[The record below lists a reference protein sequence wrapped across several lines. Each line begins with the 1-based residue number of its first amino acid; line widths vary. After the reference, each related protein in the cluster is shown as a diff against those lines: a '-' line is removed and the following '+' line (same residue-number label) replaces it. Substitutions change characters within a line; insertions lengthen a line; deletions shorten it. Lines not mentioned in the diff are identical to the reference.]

1 MNIEII
7 IVMAILFFGFFL
19 FIKEYFSID
28 VTALIILS
36 CFFGLGYL
44 TPSEAVSGFSNPA
57 VITIGLLFILS
68 SAIQKTGLLEYIV
81 VTINRLVQSSK
92 TIGLAAY
99 YFTISIASS
108 LINNTAIVAIFM
120 PITIRLAHTYK
131 VSPSKMLIPLSY
143 AAILGGTL
151 TLVGTSTNLLVNSI
165 YMSYEGAHPL
175 GMFEF
180 FKYGF
185 IILIIG
191 TAYLLFIAPKLIP
204 SRTTTSS
211 LTKSYHLGGYLT
223 EMKIRAGS
231 VLIGKSCFDR
241 SINQNYDVTVLDII
255 RNEKHIVK
263 DIRRTILKEDDIL
276 FVRGT
281 LDNFIRMKEVEG
293 VALLT
298 DEKLTQSELEQ
309 EDNELVECLLTDDSD
324 LVGKSLMSTNFR
336 QIYGAFILAIRRE
349 GDIFR
354 KKIAHMKLR
363 AFDTLLV
370 YGPSKKIASLSSLG
384 NFIVLGK
391 VEARLIKEKFWWVS
405 IYVVLISIFFAA
417 IGYIPI
423 MKGAFI
429 SVIILLALKII
440 SAQESYQSIHWQVIF
455 LIAALIPIGIVI
467 QKTGTAD
474 WIGDNISNFIS
485 LFSTE
490 LQPYILLATI
500 YFITMVLTEIS
511 SNVATAI
518 IMVPIAIAVSNQL
531 GLESRPFVFTVAFAA
546 SSSFITPIGYQT
558 NLMVYGPGGYKF
570 SDYIRVGL
578 PLSLILFISGC
589 FDNTQILVF
598 LIL

>member
-7 IVMAILFFGFFL
+7 IVVGVLIVGFFL

-44 TPSEAVSGFSNPA
+44 TPTEAVSGFSNPA
-57 VITIGLLFILS
+57 VITIGLLFVLS

-81 VTINRLVQSSK
+81 VTINKLLQSSR
-92 TIGLAAY
+92 TIGMAAY

-120 PITIRLAHTYK
+120 PITIRLAHSYK

-165 YMSYEGAHPL
+165 YMGYEGAEPL

-180 FKYGF
+180 FKYGIF
-185 IILIIG
+185 ILIIG

-204 SRTTTSS
+204 SRTSTSS

-223 EMKIRAGS
+223 EMKVRKGS
-231 VLIGKSCFDR
+231 VLIGKSCIDR

-255 RNEKHIVK
+255 RDQKHIANN
-263 DIRRTILKEDDIL
+263 IRQTILKENDIL

-281 LDNFIRMKEVEG
+281 LENFIRMKEVEG
-293 VALLT
+293 VTLLT

-309 EDNELVECLLTDDSD
+309 EDNELVECLLTDDSE

-336 QIYGAFILAIRRE
+336 QIFGAFILAIRRE
-349 GDIFR
+349 GGIFR
-354 KKIAHMKLR
+354 KKIAHIKLQ

-370 YGPSKKIASLSSLG
+370 YGPSKKISNLSDRG
-384 NFIVLGK
+384 DFIVLGK
-391 VEARLIKEKFWWVS
+391 VQARLIKEKFWWVS

-417 IGYIPI
+417 IGFIPI

-429 SVIILLALKII
+429 SVVILLSLKII
-440 SAQESYQSIHWQVIF
+440 TAQESYQSIHWQVIV

-474 WIGDNISNFIS
+474 WIGNNISDFIY
-485 LFSTE
+485 LFSDDV
-490 LQPYILLATI
+490 QPYALIATI
-500 YFITMVLTEIS
+500 YFITMILTEIS

-518 IMVPIAIAVSNQL
+518 IMVPIAIAVSTQL
-531 GLESRPFVFTVAFAA
+531 GFEPRPFVFTVAFAA

-578 PLSLILFISGC
+578 PLSMILFVVAIITIPKMWP
-589 FDNTQILVF
+589 F
-598 LIL
+598 

>member
-1 MNIEII
+1 MDIEIF
-7 IVMAILFFGFFL
+7 IVFGVLTFGFFL

-44 TPSEAVSGFSNPA
+44 TPEEAVSGFSNPA

-81 VTINRLVQSSK
+81 VTINKLLQSSR
-92 TIGLAAY
+92 TLGMAAY

-120 PITIRLAHTYK
+120 PITIRLAHSYK
-131 VSPSKMLIPLSY
+131 LSPSKMLIPLSY

-165 YMSYEGAHPL
+165 YMSYEGSEPL

-180 FKYGF
+180 FKYGIF
-185 IILIIG
+185 ILIIG

-204 SRTTTSS
+204 SRTSTSS

-223 EMKIRAGS
+223 EMKVRKKS
-231 VLIGKSCFDR
+231 VLIGKSCIER

-255 RNEKHIVK
+255 RDQKHIANN
-263 DIRRTILKEDDIL
+263 IRQTILKDDDIL

-281 LDNFIRMKEVEG
+281 LENFIRMKEVEG

-309 EDNELVECLLTDDSD
+309 EDNELIECLLTDGSD
-324 LVGKSLMSTNFR
+324 LVGKSLMSANFR
-336 QIYGAFILAIRRE
+336 QIFGAFILAIRRE
-349 GDIFR
+349 GGIFR

-370 YGPSKKIASLSSLG
+370 YGPSKKISNLSERG
-384 NFIVLGK
+384 DFIVLGK
-391 VEARLIKEKFWWVS
+391 VKARLIKEKFWWVS
-405 IYVVLISIFFAA
+405 IYVVIISILFAA
-417 IGYIPI
+417 IGFIPI

-429 SVIILLALKII
+429 SVVILLSLKII
-440 SAQESYQSIHWQVIF
+440 TAQESYQSIHWQVIV

-467 QKTGTAD
+467 QKTGTAH
-474 WIGDNISNFIS
+474 WIGDNISDFIY
-485 LFSTE
+485 LFSDE
-490 LQPYILLATI
+490 VQPYALIATI
-500 YFITMVLTEIS
+500 YLITMILTEIS

-518 IMVPIAIAVSNQL
+518 IMVPIAIAVSSQL
-531 GLESRPFVFTVAFAA
+531 GFEPRPFVFTVAFAA

-578 PLSLILFISGC
+578 PLSMILFVTGVLAIPWIWP
-589 FDNTQILVF
+589 F
-598 LIL
+598 

>member
-7 IVMAILFFGFFL
+7 TVIGVLIFGFFL

-44 TPSEAVSGFSNPA
+44 TPTEAVSGFSNPA
-57 VITIGLLFILS
+57 VITIGLLFVLS

-81 VTINRLVQSSK
+81 VTINKLLQSSR
-92 TIGLAAY
+92 IVGMAAY

-165 YMSYEGAHPL
+165 YMGYEGSEPL

-180 FKYGF
+180 SKYGIF
-185 IILIIG
+185 ILIIG

-204 SRTTTSS
+204 SRTSTSS

-223 EMKIRAGS
+223 EMKVREGS
-231 VLIGKSCFDR
+231 ALIGKSCIDR

-255 RNEKHIVK
+255 RDQKHIANN
-263 DIRRTILKEDDIL
+263 IRQTILNENDIL

-281 LDNFIRMKEVEG
+281 LENFIRMKEVEG

-309 EDNELVECLLTDDSD
+309 EDNELVEFLLTDDSA
-324 LVGKSLMSTNFR
+324 LVGKSLMSANFR
-336 QIYGAFILAIRRE
+336 QIFGAFILAIRRE
-349 GDIFR
+349 GGIFR
-354 KKIAHMKLR
+354 KKIAHMKLQ

-370 YGPSKKIASLSSLG
+370 YGPSKKISNLSERG
-384 NFIVLGK
+384 DFIVLGK
-391 VEARLIKEKFWWVS
+391 VQTRLIKEKFWWVS

-417 IGYIPI
+417 IGFIPI
-423 MKGAFI
+423 MKGSFI
-429 SVIILLALKII
+429 SVVILLILKII
-440 SAQESYQSIHWQVIF
+440 TAQESYQSIHWQVIV

-467 QKTGTAD
+467 QKTGTAN
-474 WIGDNISNFIS
+474 WIGDNISDFIH
-485 LFSTE
+485 LFSDKN
-490 LQPYILLATI
+490 QPYALIATI
-500 YFITMVLTEIS
+500 YFITMILTEIS

-518 IMVPIAIAVSNQL
+518 IMVPIAIAVSSQL
-531 GLESRPFVFTVAFAA
+531 GFEPKPFVFTVAFAA

-578 PLSLILFISGC
+578 PLSMILFVTAVIVIPKIWP
-589 FDNTQILVF
+589 F
-598 LIL
+598 

>member
-7 IVMAILFFGFFL
+7 TVIGVLIFGFFL

-44 TPSEAVSGFSNPA
+44 TPTEAVSGFSNPA
-57 VITIGLLFILS
+57 VITIGLLFVLS

-81 VTINRLVQSSK
+81 VTINKLLQSSR
-92 TIGLAAY
+92 IVGMAAY

-165 YMSYEGAHPL
+165 YMGYEGSEPL

-180 FKYGF
+180 SKYGIF
-185 IILIIG
+185 ILIIG

-204 SRTTTSS
+204 SRTSTSS

-223 EMKIRAGS
+223 EMKVREGS
-231 VLIGKSCFDR
+231 ALIGKSCIDR

-255 RNEKHIVK
+255 RDQKHIANN
-263 DIRRTILKEDDIL
+263 IRQTILNENDIL

-281 LDNFIRMKEVEG
+281 LENFIRMKEVEG

-309 EDNELVECLLTDDSD
+309 EDNELVEFLLTDDSA
-324 LVGKSLMSTNFR
+324 LVGKSLMSANFR
-336 QIYGAFILAIRRE
+336 QIFGAFILAIRRE
-349 GDIFR
+349 GGIFR
-354 KKIAHMKLR
+354 KKIAHMKLQ

-370 YGPSKKIASLSSLG
+370 YGPSKKISNLSERG
-384 NFIVLGK
+384 DFIVLGK
-391 VEARLIKEKFWWVS
+391 VQTRLIKEKFWWVS

-417 IGYIPI
+417 IGFIPI
-423 MKGAFI
+423 MKGSFI
-429 SVIILLALKII
+429 SVVILLILKII
-440 SAQESYQSIHWQVIF
+440 TAQESYQSIHWQVIV

-467 QKTGTAD
+467 QKTGTAN
-474 WIGDNISNFIS
+474 WIGDNISDFIY
-485 LFSTE
+485 LFSDKN
-490 LQPYILLATI
+490 QPYALIATI
-500 YFITMVLTEIS
+500 YFITMILTEIS

-518 IMVPIAIAVSNQL
+518 IMVPIAIAVSSQL
-531 GLESRPFVFTVAFAA
+531 GFEPKPFVFTVAFAA

-578 PLSLILFISGC
+578 PLSMILFVTAVIVIPKIWP
-589 FDNTQILVF
+589 F
-598 LIL
+598 

>member
-7 IVMAILFFGFFL
+7 VVIAILLFGFFL

-44 TPSEAVSGFSNPA
+44 TPAEAVSGFSNPA

-92 TIGLAAY
+92 IIGLAAY
-99 YFTISIASS
+99 YFTISITSS

-165 YMSYEGAHPL
+165 YMSYEGAEPL

-185 IILIIG
+185 IILIVG

-204 SRTTTSS
+204 SRTSTSS

-223 EMKIRAGS
+223 EMKVRKGS

-255 RNEKHIVK
+255 RNKKHIVK
-263 DIRRTILKEDDIL
+263 DIRRTILKENDIL

-281 LDNFIRMKEVEG
+281 LENFIRMKEVEG

-309 EDNELVECLLTDDSD
+309 EDNELVECLLTDDSE

-578 PLSLILFISGC
+578 PLSLILFISA
-589 FDNTQILVF
+589 V
-598 LIL
+598 LIIPRFWSF

>member
-7 IVMAILFFGFFL
+7 IVLLILSLGFFL

-36 CFFGLGYL
+36 SFFGMGYL

-81 VTINRLVQSSK
+81 VTINRLVHSSK
-92 TIGLAAY
+92 IIGLAAY

-120 PITIRLAHTYK
+120 PITIRLAHNYH

-165 YMSYEGAHPL
+165 YMSYEGSQPL

-180 FKYGF
+180 LKYGS
-185 IILIIG
+185 IILVIG
-191 TAYLLFIAPKLIP
+191 TVYLLFIAPRLIP

-223 EMKIRAGS
+223 EMKVKKGS
-231 VLIGKSCFDR
+231 VLVGKSCFDR

-255 RNEKHIVK
+255 RDKKHIVR
-263 DIRRTILKEDDIL
+263 DIRRTILKEGDIL

-281 LDNFIRMKEVEG
+281 LENFLRMKEVEG

-309 EDNELVECLLTDDSD
+309 EDNELVECLLTDDSG

-370 YGPSKKIASLSSLG
+370 YGPSKKIASLSDGG

-391 VEARLIKEKFWWVS
+391 VQARLIKEKFWWVS
-405 IYVVLISIFFAA
+405 IYVVIISIIFAA
-417 IGYIPI
+417 VGYIPI
-423 MKGAFI
+423 MKGAFL
-429 SVIILLALKII
+429 SVVILLSLKII
-440 SAQESYQSIHWQVIF
+440 TAQESYQSIHWQVIF

-474 WIGDNISNFIS
+474 WIGNNISNFIF
-485 LFSTE
+485 LFSSE
-490 LQPYILLATI
+490 LQPYVLLATI
-500 YFITMVLTEIS
+500 YFITMILTEIS

-531 GLESRPFVFTVAFAA
+531 GLEPRPFVFTVAFAA

-570 SDYIRVGL
+570 SDYTRVGL
-578 PLSLILFISGC
+578 PLSLIL
-589 FDNTQILVF
+589 LVSAV
-598 LIL
+598 LIIPKLWHF

>member
-7 IVMAILFFGFFL
+7 IVLLILSLGFFL

-36 CFFGLGYL
+36 SFFGMGYL

-81 VTINRLVQSSK
+81 VTINRLVHSSK
-92 TIGLAAY
+92 IIGLAAY

-120 PITIRLAHTYK
+120 PITIRLAHNYH

-165 YMSYEGAHPL
+165 YMSYEGSQPL

-180 FKYGF
+180 LKYGA
-185 IILIIG
+185 IILVIG
-191 TAYLLFIAPKLIP
+191 TVYLLFIAPRLIP

-223 EMKIRAGS
+223 EMKVKKGS
-231 VLIGKSCFDR
+231 VLVGKSCFDR

-255 RNEKHIVK
+255 RDKKHIVK
-263 DIRRTILKEDDIL
+263 DIRRTILKEGDIL

-281 LDNFIRMKEVEG
+281 LENFLRMKEVEG

-309 EDNELVECLLTDDSD
+309 EDNELVECLLTDDSG

-370 YGPSKKIASLSSLG
+370 YGPSKKIASLSDGG

-391 VEARLIKEKFWWVS
+391 VQARLIKEKFWWVS
-405 IYVVLISIFFAA
+405 IYVVLISIIFAA
-417 IGYIPI
+417 VGYIPI
-423 MKGAFI
+423 MKGAFL
-429 SVIILLALKII
+429 SVVILLSLKII
-440 SAQESYQSIHWQVIF
+440 TAQESYQSIHWQVIF

-474 WIGDNISNFIS
+474 WIGNNISNFIF
-485 LFSTE
+485 LFSSE
-490 LQPYILLATI
+490 LQPYVLLATI
-500 YFITMVLTEIS
+500 YFITMILTEIS

-531 GLESRPFVFTVAFAA
+531 GLEPRPFVFTVAFAA

-570 SDYIRVGL
+570 SDYTRVGL
-578 PLSLILFISGC
+578 PLSLIL
-589 FDNTQILVF
+589 LVSAV
-598 LIL
+598 LIIPKLWHF

>member
-7 IVMAILFFGFFL
+7 IVLLILSLGFFL

-36 CFFGLGYL
+36 SFFGLGYL

-120 PITIRLAHTYK
+120 PITIRLAHNYR

-165 YMSYEGAHPL
+165 YMSYEGSQPL

-180 FKYGF
+180 LKYGS
-185 IILIIG
+185 IILVIG
-191 TAYLLFIAPKLIP
+191 TVYLLFIAPRLIP

-223 EMKIRAGS
+223 EMKVRKGS

-255 RNEKHIVK
+255 REKKHIVK
-263 DIRRTILKEDDIL
+263 DIRRTILKEGDIL

-281 LDNFIRMKEVEG
+281 LENFLRMKEVEG

-309 EDNELVECLLTDDSD
+309 EDNELVECLLTDDSG

-370 YGPSKKIASLSSLG
+370 YGPSKKIASLSDGG

-391 VEARLIKEKFWWVS
+391 VQARLIKEKFWWVS
-405 IYVVLISIFFAA
+405 IYVVLISIIFAA
-417 IGYIPI
+417 VGYIPI
-423 MKGAFI
+423 MKGAFL
-429 SVIILLALKII
+429 SVVILLSLKII
-440 SAQESYQSIHWQVIF
+440 TAQESYQSIHWQVIF

-474 WIGDNISNFIS
+474 WIGNNISNFIF
-485 LFSTE
+485 LFSSE
-490 LQPYILLATI
+490 LQPYVLLATI
-500 YFITMVLTEIS
+500 YFITMILTEIS

-578 PLSLILFISGC
+578 PLSLILFISA
-589 FDNTQILVF
+589 ILIIPKLWHF
-598 LIL
+598 

>member
-7 IVMAILFFGFFL
+7 IVLLILSLGFFL

-36 CFFGLGYL
+36 SFFGMGYL

-81 VTINRLVQSSK
+81 VTINRLVHSSK
-92 TIGLAAY
+92 IIGLAAY

-120 PITIRLAHTYK
+120 PITIRLAHNYH

-165 YMSYEGAHPL
+165 YISYEGSHPL

-180 FKYGF
+180 LKYGS
-185 IILIIG
+185 IILVIG
-191 TAYLLFIAPKLIP
+191 TVYLLFIAPRLIP

-223 EMKIRAGS
+223 EMKVKKGS
-231 VLIGKSCFDR
+231 VLVGKSCFDR

-255 RNEKHIVK
+255 RDKKHIVK
-263 DIRRTILKEDDIL
+263 NIRRTILKEGDIL

-281 LDNFIRMKEVEG
+281 LENFLRMKEVEG

-309 EDNELVECLLTDDSD
+309 EDNELVECLLTDDSG

-370 YGPSKKIASLSSLG
+370 YGPSKKIASLSDGG

-391 VEARLIKEKFWWVS
+391 VQARLIKEKFWWVS
-405 IYVVLISIFFAA
+405 IYVVLISIIFAA
-417 IGYIPI
+417 VGYIPI
-423 MKGAFI
+423 MKGAFL
-429 SVIILLALKII
+429 SVVILLSLKII
-440 SAQESYQSIHWQVIF
+440 TAQESYQSIHWQVIF

-474 WIGDNISNFIS
+474 WIGNNISNFIF
-485 LFSTE
+485 LFSSE
-490 LQPYILLATI
+490 LQPYVLLATI
-500 YFITMVLTEIS
+500 YFITMILTEIS

-531 GLESRPFVFTVAFAA
+531 GLEPRPFVFTVAFAA

-570 SDYIRVGL
+570 SDYTRVGL
-578 PLSLILFISGC
+578 PLSLIL
-589 FDNTQILVF
+589 LVSAV
-598 LIL
+598 LIIPKLWHF

>member
-7 IVMAILFFGFFL
+7 IVIGVLIVGFFL

-44 TPSEAVSGFSNPA
+44 TPTEAVSGFSNPA
-57 VITIGLLFILS
+57 VITIGLLFVLS

-81 VTINRLVQSSK
+81 VTINKLLQSSR
-92 TIGLAAY
+92 TIGMAAY

-120 PITIRLAHTYK
+120 PITIRLAHSYK

-143 AAILGGTL
+143 AAILGGSL

-165 YMSYEGAHPL
+165 YMGYEGAEPL

-180 FKYGF
+180 FKYGIF
-185 IILIIG
+185 ILIIG

-204 SRTTTSS
+204 SRTSTSS

-223 EMKIRAGS
+223 EMKVSKGS
-231 VLIGKSCFDR
+231 VLIGKSCIDR

-255 RNEKHIVK
+255 RDQKHIANN
-263 DIRRTILKEDDIL
+263 IRQTILKENDIL

-281 LDNFIRMKEVEG
+281 LENFIRMKEVES

-336 QIYGAFILAIRRE
+336 QIFGAFILAIRRE
-349 GDIFR
+349 GGIFR
-354 KKIAHMKLR
+354 KKIAHMKLQ

-370 YGPSKKIASLSSLG
+370 YGPSKKISNLSDRG
-384 NFIVLGK
+384 DFIVLGK
-391 VEARLIKEKFWWVS
+391 VQARLIKEKFWWVS

-417 IGYIPI
+417 IGFIPI

-429 SVIILLALKII
+429 SVVILLSLKII
-440 SAQESYQSIHWQVIF
+440 TAQESYQSIHWQVIV

-467 QKTGTAD
+467 QKTGTAQ
-474 WIGDNISNFIS
+474 WIGNNISDFIY
-485 LFSTE
+485 LFSDDV
-490 LQPYILLATI
+490 QPYALIATI
-500 YFITMVLTEIS
+500 YFITMILTEIS

-518 IMVPIAIAVSNQL
+518 IMVPIAIAVSTQL
-531 GLESRPFVFTVAFAA
+531 GFEPRPFVFTVAFAA

-578 PLSLILFISGC
+578 PLSMILFVVAIITIPKIWP
-589 FDNTQILVF
+589 F
-598 LIL
+598 

>member
-7 IVMAILFFGFFL
+7 IVLLILSLGFFL

-36 CFFGLGYL
+36 SFFGMGYL

-81 VTINRLVQSSK
+81 VTINRLVHSSK
-92 TIGLAAY
+92 IIGLAAY

-120 PITIRLAHTYK
+120 PITIRLAHNYH

-165 YMSYEGAHPL
+165 YMSYEGSQPL

-180 FKYGF
+180 LKYGS
-185 IILIIG
+185 IILVIG
-191 TAYLLFIAPKLIP
+191 TVYLLFIAPRLIP

-223 EMKIRAGS
+223 EMKVKKGS
-231 VLIGKSCFDR
+231 VLVGKSCFDR

-255 RNEKHIVK
+255 RDKKHIVK
-263 DIRRTILKEDDIL
+263 NIRRTILKEGDIL

-281 LDNFIRMKEVEG
+281 LENFLRMKEVEG

-309 EDNELVECLLTDDSD
+309 EDNELVECLLTDDSG

-370 YGPSKKIASLSSLG
+370 YGPSKKIASLSDGG

-391 VEARLIKEKFWWVS
+391 VQARLIKEKFWWVS
-405 IYVVLISIFFAA
+405 IYVVLISIIFAA
-417 IGYIPI
+417 VGYIPI
-423 MKGAFI
+423 MKGAFL
-429 SVIILLALKII
+429 SVVILLSLKII
-440 SAQESYQSIHWQVIF
+440 TAQESYQSIHWQVIF

-474 WIGDNISNFIS
+474 WIGNNISNFIF
-485 LFSTE
+485 LFSSE
-490 LQPYILLATI
+490 LQPYVLLATI
-500 YFITMVLTEIS
+500 YFITMILTEIS

-531 GLESRPFVFTVAFAA
+531 GLEPRPFVFTVAFAA

-570 SDYIRVGL
+570 SDYTRVGL
-578 PLSLILFISGC
+578 PLSLIL
-589 FDNTQILVF
+589 LVSAV
-598 LIL
+598 LIIPKLWHF

>member
-7 IVMAILFFGFFL
+7 IVIGVLIVGFFL

-44 TPSEAVSGFSNPA
+44 TPTEAVSGFSNPA
-57 VITIGLLFILS
+57 VITIGLLFVLS

-81 VTINRLVQSSK
+81 VTINKLLQSSR
-92 TIGLAAY
+92 TIGMAAY

-120 PITIRLAHTYK
+120 PITIRLAHSYK

-143 AAILGGTL
+143 AAILGGSL

-165 YMSYEGAHPL
+165 YMGYEGTEPL

-180 FKYGF
+180 FKYGIF
-185 IILIIG
+185 ILIIG

-204 SRTTTSS
+204 SRTSTSS

-223 EMKIRAGS
+223 EMKVSKGS
-231 VLIGKSCFDR
+231 VLIGKSCIDR

-255 RNEKHIVK
+255 RDQKHIANN
-263 DIRRTILKEDDIL
+263 IRQTILKENDIL

-281 LDNFIRMKEVEG
+281 LENFIRMKEVES

-336 QIYGAFILAIRRE
+336 QIFGAFILAIRRE
-349 GDIFR
+349 GGIFR
-354 KKIAHMKLR
+354 KKIAHMKLQ

-370 YGPSKKIASLSSLG
+370 YGPSKKISNLSDRG
-384 NFIVLGK
+384 DFIVLGK
-391 VEARLIKEKFWWVS
+391 VQARLIKEKFWWVS

-417 IGYIPI
+417 IGFIPI

-429 SVIILLALKII
+429 SVVILLSLKII
-440 SAQESYQSIHWQVIF
+440 TAQESYQSIHWQVIV

-467 QKTGTAD
+467 QKTGTAQ
-474 WIGDNISNFIS
+474 WIGNNISDFIY
-485 LFSTE
+485 LFSDDV
-490 LQPYILLATI
+490 QPYALIATI
-500 YFITMVLTEIS
+500 YFITMILTEVS

-518 IMVPIAIAVSNQL
+518 IMVPIAIAVSTQL
-531 GLESRPFVFTVAFAA
+531 GFEPRPFVFTVAFAA

-570 SDYIRVGL
+570 IDYIRVGL
-578 PLSLILFISGC
+578 PLSMILFVVAIITIPKIWP
-589 FDNTQILVF
+589 F
-598 LIL
+598 